1 MKIFSNPNATLKSKY
16 GQYQIAVLGSIVGVS
31 AEGIADGSAI
41 ERYARDMM
49 DVINSLGGNHW
60 AFLGFCMVLP
70 FSLKQV
76 RQNCSVQ

>member
-49 DVINSLGGNHW
+49 DVINSFGGSHW
-60 AFLGFCMVLP
+60 AFLGFFAWFCP
-70 FSLKQV
+70 SH
-76 RQNCSVQ
+76 